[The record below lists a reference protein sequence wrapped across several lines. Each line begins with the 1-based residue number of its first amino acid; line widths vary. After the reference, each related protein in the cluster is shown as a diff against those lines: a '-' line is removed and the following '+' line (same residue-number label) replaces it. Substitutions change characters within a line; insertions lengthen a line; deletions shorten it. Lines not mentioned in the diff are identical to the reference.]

1 MDTNIC
7 VNKVFTDIRS
17 DKQFRILWI
26 DPKRTEG
33 YIFWLYEKTGVP
45 RSIRIDEIEEGLGKG
60 WLKETEDPFTL
71 TREPTPE
78 EEGHRDRLWGQLREA
93 LLDEPGIF
101 EKRTRSRHLK
111 RIESGGGEKVPNL
124 YRHLGRYWER
134 GKTPDAFL
142 PSYRTRGGKGKRRL
156 GYSRAKDGAETDF
169 GKPIMPADL
178 MNFESAIR
186 RYYLTK
192 KERDIPHVYKRLL
205 EDSYTVLEAG
215 PDGNET
221 ARILP
226 PGEVPSLRQFRYWYE
241 GRRDIKE
248 EVTKRKGETGF
259 ALAARA
265 VTGKSDFGLMGPGA
279 QYQVDATVG
288 DIYLVSQFDRSDIIG
303 RPVMYFV
310 MDAFSRIVTGMHIGL
325 EGPSWTGM
333 MMALDNAAADKV
345 EYCHKY
351 GIEITEEMWPCHHV
365 PSVLLGDRGELES
378 HKADSLAT
386 MLGIRVENAPPY
398 RGDLKPVIERHFRTV
413 NDTVKPLA
421 PGWVMPDDRKRGG
434 RDYRLDAKLDI
445 VQFTRIIINCV
456 IYYNTS
462 HYLAGFEKSEQML
475 KAGVEAVPAK
485 LWDWGIRNYS
495 GALRSFPQETVRLA
509 LMPTETGSVTE
520 KGISFRKLF
529 YTCPEAREGL
539 WFEDARKNGRYK
551 VRVSYDPR
559 DMSSIYVWD
568 REGDCAYKC
577 SLLDWEI
584 RFSGKNLDEVIYEQ
598 AKQDLQRKGSERAE
612 LEAAVNLNRA
622 IDAIVADAE
631 KMAPGAAGKTKSER
645 ISDIR
650 ENRKNEKEALRA
662 REAFTLDSRDPGQSR
677 PPEGQR
683 APEKG
688 AHETTVVTQQEWDE
702 MTPIQRM
709 LWKDLLERGEGD
721 GSSESGS

>member
-7 VNKVFTDIRS
+7 VNKVFTDTRS
-17 DKQFRILWI
+17 DKQFRLLWI
-26 DPKRTEG
+26 DPQGSES
-33 YIFWLYEKTGVP
+33 YVFWLHEKTGVP
-45 RSIRIDEIEEGLGKG
+45 SSVRIRDIEEGIEKG
-60 WLKETEDPFTL
+60 WLKETEDPFAL

-78 EEGHRDRLWGQLREA
+78 EKEHRDRLWGQLKDA

-101 EKRTRSRHLK
+101 DKRTRSRHLK
-111 RIESGGGEKVPNL
+111 RIESEGGEKVPNL

-142 PSYRTRGGKGKRRL
+142 PGYRARGGKGKRRL
-156 GYSRAKDGAETDF
+156 GYSRTNAGGAAEP

-178 MNFESAIR
+178 MNFEAAIR
-186 RYYLTK
+186 KYYLTK
-192 KERDIPHVYKRLL
+192 QERDLPGVYRKLL
-205 EDSYTVLEAG
+205 EDSYTVLEKG
-215 PDGNET
+215 PDGKET
-221 ARILP
+221 ARVLP
-226 PGEVPSLRQFRYWYE
+226 PGEFPTLRQFRYWYE

-259 ALAARA
+259 ALTSRA
-265 VTGKSDFGLMGPGA
+265 VTGRSDFGLMGPGA

-310 MDAFSRIVTGMHIGL
+310 MDAFSRIVTGMYIGL

-333 MMALDNAAADKV
+333 MMALDNAASDKV
-345 EYCHKY
+345 DYCHKF
-351 GIEITEEMWPCHHV
+351 GIEITEDMWPCHHV

-378 HKADSLAT
+378 HKADNLVS

-398 RGDLKPVIERHFRTV
+398 RGDLKAVIERHFRTV

-421 PGWVMPDDRKRGG
+421 PGWVMPDDRRRGG
-434 RDYRLDAKLDI
+434 SDYRLDAKLDI

-462 HYLAGFEKSEQML
+462 HYLAGFEKSGQML
-475 KAGVEAVPAK
+475 KAGVEAVPVK

-495 GALRSFPQETVRLA
+495 GALRTFPQETVRLA
-509 LMPTETGSVTE
+509 LMPRESGSVTE
-520 KGISFRKLF
+520 KGISFKKLY

-539 WFEDARKNGRYK
+539 WFENARKNGRYR
-551 VRVSYDPR
+551 VQVSYDPR
-559 DMSSIYVWD
+559 DMSAIYVWD
-568 REGDCAYKC
+568 RDGNGVHKC

-584 RFSGKNLDEVIYEQ
+584 RFSGKSLDEAVYEQ
-598 AKQDLQRKGSERAE
+598 AKQDLQKKGNERAE
-612 LEAAVNLNRA
+612 LEAAINLNRA

-631 KMAPGAAGKTKSER
+631 KMSPGAAGKTKAER
-645 ISDIR
+645 LSGIR
-650 ENRKNEKEALRA
+650 ENRKNEREALRA
-662 REAFTLDSRDPGQSR
+662 EEAFTAAGADA
-677 PPEGQR
+677 EGHVPDTQPAER
-683 APEKG
+683 ASGEPIL
-688 AHETTVVTQQEWDE
+688 TQQEWDD

-709 LWKDLLERGEGD
+709 LWEDLLERRDGD
-721 GSSESGS
+721 GGSEEDS

>member
-7 VNKVFTDIRS
+7 VNKVFTDTRS
-17 DKQFRILWI
+17 DKQFRLLWI
-26 DPKRTEG
+26 DPQGSES
-33 YIFWLYEKTGVP
+33 YVFWLHEKTGVP
-45 RSIRIDEIEEGLGKG
+45 SSVRIRDIEEGIEKG
-60 WLKETEDPFTL
+60 WLKETEDPFAL

-78 EEGHRDRLWGQLREA
+78 EKEHRDRLWGQLKDA

-101 EKRTRSRHLK
+101 DKRTRSRHLK
-111 RIESGGGEKVPNL
+111 RIESEGGEKVPNL

-142 PSYRTRGGKGKRRL
+142 PGYRARGGKGKRRL
-156 GYSRAKDGAETDF
+156 GYSRTNAGGAAEP

-178 MNFESAIR
+178 MNFEAAIR
-186 RYYLTK
+186 KYYLTK
-192 KERDIPHVYKRLL
+192 QERDLPGVYRKLL
-205 EDSYTVLEAG
+205 EDSYTVLEKG
-215 PDGNET
+215 PDGKET
-221 ARILP
+221 ARVLP
-226 PGEVPSLRQFRYWYE
+226 PGEFPTLRQFRYWYE

-259 ALAARA
+259 ALTSRA
-265 VTGKSDFGLMGPGA
+265 VTGRSDFGLMGPGA

-310 MDAFSRIVTGMHIGL
+310 MDAFSRIVTGMYIGL

-333 MMALDNAAADKV
+333 MMALDNAASDKV
-345 EYCHKY
+345 DYCHKF
-351 GIEITEEMWPCHHV
+351 GIEITEDMWPCHHV

-378 HKADSLAT
+378 HKADNLVS

-398 RGDLKPVIERHFRTV
+398 RGDLKAVIERHFRTV

-421 PGWVMPDDRKRGG
+421 PGWVMPDDRRRGG
-434 RDYRLDAKLDI
+434 SDYRLDAKLDL

-462 HYLAGFEKSEQML
+462 HYLAGFEKSGQML
-475 KAGVEAVPAK
+475 KAGVEAVPVK

-495 GALRSFPQETVRLA
+495 GALRTFPQETVRLA
-509 LMPTETGSVTE
+509 LMPRESGSVTE
-520 KGISFRKLF
+520 KGISFKKLY

-539 WFEDARKNGRYK
+539 WFENARKNGRYR
-551 VRVSYDPR
+551 VQVSYDPR
-559 DMSSIYVWD
+559 DMSAIYVWD
-568 REGDCAYKC
+568 RDGNGVHKC

-584 RFSGKNLDEVIYEQ
+584 RFSGKSLDEAVYEQ
-598 AKQDLQRKGSERAE
+598 AKQDLQKKGNERAE
-612 LEAAVNLNRA
+612 LEAAINLNRA

-631 KMAPGAAGKTKSER
+631 KMSPGAAGKTKAER
-645 ISDIR
+645 LSGIR
-650 ENRKNEKEALRA
+650 ENRKNEREALRA
-662 REAFTLDSRDPGQSR
+662 EEAFTAAGADA
-677 PPEGQR
+677 EGHVPDTQPAER
-683 APEKG
+683 ASGEPIL
-688 AHETTVVTQQEWDE
+688 TQQEWDD

-709 LWKDLLERGEGD
+709 LWEDLLERRDGD
-721 GSSESGS
+721 GGSEEDS